1 MVTHTNTLRKC
12 RHLFCFP
19 SHTCGIAIR
28 QGSCILEIWFFR
40 ECIGASP
47 VAGPV
52 LPRVLMATWPW
63 MIGKIDKRLVN
74 GTTYVETRTMRKNY
88 SMVMGQNLSFGF
100 AFFAL
105 QLLLPKTACIS
116 IRGPMPLPRW
126 LPLGWRHPF
135 WSANGRDGI
144 WDRAWKTPNTAILNL
159 TTRLTLKCKVG

>member
-47 VAGPV
+47 VAGPF

-74 GTTYVETRTMRKNY
+74 GTTYIETRTMRKDY

-116 IRGPMPLPRW
+116 IRGPMPLPLSLRGSHW
-126 LPLGWRHPF
+126 GDDILFDQLTGAMEF
-135 WSANGRDGI
+135 ETGFE
-144 WDRAWKTPNTAILNL
+144 TPILNL
-159 TTRLTLKCKVG
+159 TTRLTPKCKVG

>member
-1 MVTHTNTLRKC
+1 MVSHTNTLRKC

-40 ECIGASP
+40 ECKGASP

-88 SMVMGQNLSFGF
+88 SMVIGQNLSFGF

-116 IRGPMPLPRW
+116 IRGPMPLP
-126 LPLGWRHPF
+126 LNLGGSHWGDDILFDQLTGAMEFEKGFEKP
-135 WSANGRDGI
+135 
-144 WDRAWKTPNTAILNL
+144 ILNAW
-159 TTRLTLKCKVG
+159 RQHAR